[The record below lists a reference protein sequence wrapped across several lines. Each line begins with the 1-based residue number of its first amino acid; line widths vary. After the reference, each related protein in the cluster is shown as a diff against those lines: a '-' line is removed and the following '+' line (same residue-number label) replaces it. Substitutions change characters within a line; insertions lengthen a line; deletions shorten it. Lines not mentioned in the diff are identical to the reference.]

1 MKTIVCKF
9 GGTSLASSGQM
20 KKIRAILDDN
30 TDRKFVVVSA
40 PGKRSADDEK
50 ITDLLYASLKDDNA
64 WNKVVTRFFSLERD
78 LNLNHTASD
87 YLIVNKKEILSS
99 KDFAASRGEY
109 CSALV
114 FSSFIGWN
122 FVDSYDF
129 VRINDNGM
137 IDDETYSLINE
148 VVKNDQRYVIP
159 GFYGKGNDN
168 KVKTF
173 SRGGSDITGAIVA
186 KGVNADLYENWSDVS
201 GVMAANPRIVDNP
214 KIIDELSYDEL
225 ELLASCGAEVF
236 HHDAVAPVKYKIV
249 INIKNTNS
257 PSDKGTF
264 IVNANKHKSVNP
276 LAVSVKDKTV
286 YVLGNNTVLEQYAL
300 KPDVNEKEVVNRLYK
315 KYFG

>member
-20 KKIRAILDDN
+20 KKVRSILNDN
-30 TDRKFVVVSA
+30 KDRKYVVVSA
-40 PGKRSADDEK
+40 PGKRTSDDEK
-50 ITDLLYASLKDDNA
+50 ITDLLYASVSDDNA

-78 LNLNHTASD
+78 LNTTHAASD

-129 VRINDNGM
+129 IRIGDDGKVDN
-137 IDDETYSLINE
+137 ETYSVIND
-148 VVKNDQRYVIP
+148 VLKNNERYVIP
-159 GFYGKGNDN
+159 GFYGKGSDN

-186 KGVNADLYENWSDVS
+186 KGINADLYENWSDVS

-225 ELLASCGAEVF
+225 ELLASYGAEVF
-236 HHDAVAPVKYKIV
+236 HHDAVAPVKDKIV
-249 INIKNTNS
+249 INIKNTNA

-264 IVNANKHKSVNP
+264 IVNENKHKSVSP
-276 LAVSVKDKTV
+276 LAVSVKDNTV
-286 YVLGNNTVLEQYAL
+286 YVLGNKTVLEQYTL
-300 KPDVNEKEVVNRLYK
+300 RPEDNKKEIITLLYK
-315 KYFG
+315 KYFN